1 MPPCIK
7 RGHTPGF
14 RGRQTPARL
23 DRRMHYLASEH
34 GRTGVVLSGASE
46 QDLTIEQAIEA
57 LGGPE
62 AEYTEYIIAPSR
74 AECEAIR
81 SRCPENPKQEALATG
96 HRIGRAFAQGRCY
109 VLVMHEQD
117 GRFHFH
123 LDVQGPERAEALGR
137 HGHLQKA
144 WDQEFRTVAPQ
155 IRDWEAHQRFKGLKA
170 ELEDL
175 IHQQRA
181 NDQQRMEAVRSAAP
195 NQKLQAARPFE
206 GRARELVE
214 RRYTLEL
221 ATMEAR
227 YEARGCV
234 GSPEHR
240 VEQEQAAIR
249 RVTALNRLEAR
260 NRDRQAGQNRDQG
273 REPDQSPGRGNG
285 ARRASVR
292 VAAPS
297 LDLALREMGVDSK
310 TRTGVRVSL
319 SVASEASQATLK
331 MAMEAS
337 RAALA
342 SSVHLTRASA
352 GLVAG
357 VLGAPLTGGEGL
369 QVGLREAGRE
379 FSAALAEAGKGVIRS
394 GEAAGKGLVTMA
406 GSTTRGLAS
415 WELRAASDMI
425 SGRPMSGVGQVLPD
439 ELRRAFQL
447 AGVLPGSSV
456 IAALRM
462 AEGMGRG
469 VQNSPS
475 GGREVDR

>member
-1 MPPCIK
+1 
-7 RGHTPGF
+7 
-14 RGRQTPARL
+14 
-23 DRRMHYLASEH
+23 
-34 GRTGVVLSGASE
+34 
-46 QDLTIEQAIEA
+46 
-57 LGGPE
+57 
-62 AEYTEYIIAPSR
+62 
-74 AECEAIR
+74 
-81 SRCPENPKQEALATG
+81 
-96 HRIGRAFAQGRCY
+96 
-109 VLVMHEQD
+109 
-117 GRFHFH
+117 
-123 LDVQGPERAEALGR
+123 
-137 HGHLQKA
+137 
-144 WDQEFRTVAPQ
+144 
-155 IRDWEAHQRFKGLKA
+155 
-170 ELEDL
+170 
-175 IHQQRA
+175 
-181 NDQQRMEAVRSAAP
+181 
-195 NQKLQAARPFE
+195 
-206 GRARELVE
+206 
-214 RRYTLEL
+214 
-221 ATMEAR
+221 
-227 YEARGCV
+227 
-234 GSPEHR
+234 
-240 VEQEQAAIR
+240 
-249 RVTALNRLEAR
+249 LNRLEAR
-260 NRDRQAGQNRDQG
+260 NRDRQAGQNRGQG

-285 ARRASVR
+285 ARRASGR
-292 VAAPS
+292 VAAPA

-337 RAALA
+337 RAALV

-379 FSAALAEAGKGVIRS
+379 FSAALAEAGKGVIQS

-406 GSTTRGLAS
+406 GSTARGLAS

-425 SGRPMSGVGQVLPD
+425 SGRPLSGVGQVLPD

-456 IAALRM
+456 IAALRL